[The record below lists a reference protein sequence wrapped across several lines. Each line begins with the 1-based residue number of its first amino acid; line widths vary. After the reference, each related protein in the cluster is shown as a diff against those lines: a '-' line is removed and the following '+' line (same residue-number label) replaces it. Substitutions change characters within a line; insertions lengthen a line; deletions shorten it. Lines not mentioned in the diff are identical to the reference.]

1 VTAPAPKG
9 GLVRQALT
17 ENIGL
22 KLLALAASIGLFVI
36 VRGTTDEPGVVDV
49 DVVALPPSPD
59 SPRMLISQVPTK
71 VRVTLRGSESVLES
85 VRREGLPD
93 IQIDLRDPNQHFYTF
108 DPDEIEVR
116 AGLTVEHIA
125 PPAIPLTWVDRADA
139 RAQVVPTLE
148 GELRDGLTVVSRTV
162 EPRRV
167 HVRGAAPELTR
178 LSELRTTPIDISGL
192 GPGTHD
198 EAVSLAQLPPHVEYV
213 DTPSV
218 TVRIVI
224 EEEEG
229 VRTFRELEV
238 SVVGAAEASTRPAQ
252 VNVVVSG
259 PRARVDALDPI
270 RFVPYV
276 DATTVDLTRGAVPV
290 PVHVRGVPEGLRA
303 VAEPSEVLF
312 VPPRVVPQ
320 R

>member
-1 VTAPAPKG
+1 MSAPAQKTG
-9 GLVRQALT
+9 VIRQALT

-49 DVVALPPSPD
+49 DVVALPPPPD

-108 DPDEIEVR
+108 DADQIEVR
-116 AGLTVEHIA
+116 AGLSVEHIA
-125 PPAIPLTWVDRADA
+125 PPSIPLTWVDRADS
-139 RAQVVPTLE
+139 RPPVIPTLE
-148 GELRDGLTVVSRTV
+148 GELPDGLSVVSRSV
-162 EPRRV
+162 EPRRI
-167 HVRGAAPELTR
+167 HIRGAAPEIER
-178 LSELRTTPIDISGL
+178 LSELRTTPIDISEL
-192 GPGTHD
+192 GAGSHD
-198 EAVSLAQLPPHVEYV
+198 EAVSLAPLPPHVEYV

-229 VRTFRELEV
+229 VRTFRELDV
-238 SVVGAAEASTRPAQ
+238 TVVGAADASTRPER
-252 VNVVVSG
+252 VSVVVSG

-276 DATTVDLTRGAVPV
+276 DATTVDLTRGAIPV
-290 PVHVRGVPEGLRA
+290 PVHVRGVPDGLRA
-303 VAEPSEVLF
+303 VAEPGEVLL
-312 VPPRVVPQ
+312 VPPRGAQ